1 MKRRV
6 TVREATVGDLDAV
19 VAMRLALIRE
29 QPDHP
34 IYGRL
39 REDAERRARTFFTE
53 QLQSPTEAMFL
64 AEEGGAPV
72 GIIRCVIS
80 RGSPLLFPTE
90 YCYISSAYVVPAA
103 RGKGVL
109 TRMMSAVEEWCA
121 AMGLDEL
128 RLHNVAG
135 DSRAEGV
142 WDSLGFEVVE
152 QVRRRSL
159 ARRM

>member
-1 MKRRV
+1 MQRQI
-6 TVREATVGDLDAV
+6 TVRAATIEDLDTV

-29 QPDHP
+29 QPTHP
-34 IYGRL
+34 LYGRL
-39 REDAERRARTFFTE
+39 RPDAERRARNLFAE
-53 QLQSPTEAMFL
+53 QLESATERMFL
-64 AEEGGAPV
+64 AEERREPV
-72 GIIRCVIS
+72 GIIRCAIS
-80 RGSPLLFPTE
+80 RGSPLLFPSE
-90 YCYISSAYVVPAA
+90 YGYISSAYVVPAA
-103 RGKGVL
+103 RGRGVL
-109 TRMMSAVEEWCA
+109 TRMMAAVEEWCA

-152 QVRRRSL
+152 QVRRRPL